1 MNVSSI
7 SLNDNCKPRR
17 NMFIKYSN
25 SFMSMMTGG
34 NEAIEKAQK
43 VNPVTDKK
51 LDKSMGI
58 ETLTIFPKQVI
69 DGKTIITA

>member
-1 MNVSSI
+1 MCIRDS
-7 SLNDNCKPRR
+7 
-17 NMFIKYSN
+17 SN
-25 SFMSMMTGG
+25 SFMSMMNGG
-34 NEAIEKAQK
+34 SEAVEKAQK
-43 VNPVTDKK
+43 VNPSNDKK

>member
-7 SLNDNCKPRR
+7 SNDRR
-17 NMFIKYSN
+17 SLFIKYAN
-25 SFMSMMTGG
+25 QFMNFKANPDG
-34 NEAIEKAQK
+34 EA
-43 VNPVTDKK
+43 PVSKPETEPVKK

-69 DGKTIITA
+69 DGKMIITA